1 VFGLESLAEADE
13 PPADVVALAE
23 RRVEARAARDFGA
36 ADGLREEIEAA
47 GWDVRDDAAGF
58 RLVPRR

>member
-1 VFGLESLAEADE
+1 V
-13 PPADVVALAE
+13 
-23 RRVEARAARDFGA
+23 RAARDFGA